1 MGKNTGVPE
10 GLILA
15 TLLNTSITDIFA
27 CLGKFFF
34 LNYADNSKQYL
45 SEKNIMSINRILFV
59 L

>member
-27 CLGKFFF
+27 CLEKFFF

>member
-27 CLGKFFF
+27 CLEKYFFK
-34 LNYADNSKQYL
+34 NYADNSKQYL
-45 SEKNIMSINRILFV
+45 SEKNMSINGILFV